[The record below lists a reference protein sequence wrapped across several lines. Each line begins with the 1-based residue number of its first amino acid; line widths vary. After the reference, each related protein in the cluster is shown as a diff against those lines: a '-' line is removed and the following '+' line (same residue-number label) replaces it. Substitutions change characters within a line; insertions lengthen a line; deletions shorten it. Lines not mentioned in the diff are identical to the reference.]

1 MSCKRCEMMFF
12 RLEYIYWYIYIYLF
26 IHILFG
32 RNYFWDV
39 NLIWFAARVMFVYF
53 LRTDLSPFWGCKCL
67 TCFCFQCV
75 LFVLFFWPISRN
87 TILELHVITSRF
99 TRMDKPNKFF
109 SDNLRGVICYSKANL
124 VIGDPKQDLLKSIF
138 PGGSPW
144 DGFAALFFLTDCQ
157 TLIINPDHRCVIQCW
172 LNVEVRDAS
181 PFGICPW
188 SSLFL
193 YFTFW
198 CATHGAISPTF
209 FVGCLVF
216 FRHQSQKEGRI
227 VVAVWTLKEIALMR
241 IHGNGDFLW
250 RTALVGELYDLKP
263 TTQLILPPPPR
274 KQPWNLNIIPVSSRV
289 ARNRW

>member
-1 MSCKRCEMMFF
+1 MFDVF
-12 RLEYIYWYIYIYLF
+12 LF
-26 IHILFG
+26 SMRFVCLVFLT
-32 RNYFWDV
+32 
-39 NLIWFAARVMFVYF
+39 NLPA
-53 LRTDLSPFWGCKCL
+53 
-67 TCFCFQCV
+67 
-75 LFVLFFWPISRN
+75 N
-87 TILELHVITSRF
+87 TMLELHVITSWF
-99 TRMDKPNKFF
+99 TRIDKPNKSF

-124 VIGDPKQDLLKSIF
+124 VMGDPKQDLLKSIF

-144 DGFAALFFLTDCQ
+144 DGFAALFFLTDWQ
-157 TLIINPDHRCVIQCW
+157 TFIINPDHRCVIQCW

-193 YFTFW
+193 YLTFW

-216 FRHQSQKEGRI
+216 FRHQSQKKGRI

-250 RTALVGELYDLKP
+250 RTAVVGELYDLKS
-263 TTQLILPPPPR
+263 TTQLIYR
-274 KQPWNLNIIPVSSRV
+274 GGE
-289 ARNRW
+289 